1 MTLELTDATF
11 EQEVK
16 KSAVP
21 VMIDFW
27 APWCGPC
34 RMLGPTV
41 EKLAE
46 EYKGRVK
53 IMKMNTDEN
62 QEVASTLGIQSIP
75 TMIFFKNG
83 QVADKLVGAQPEK
96 EIRNQLESLLK

>member
-1 MTLELTDATF
+1 MALELTDATF

>member
-1 MTLELTDATF
+1 MALELTDATF

-53 IMKMNTDEN
+53 IVKMNTDEN